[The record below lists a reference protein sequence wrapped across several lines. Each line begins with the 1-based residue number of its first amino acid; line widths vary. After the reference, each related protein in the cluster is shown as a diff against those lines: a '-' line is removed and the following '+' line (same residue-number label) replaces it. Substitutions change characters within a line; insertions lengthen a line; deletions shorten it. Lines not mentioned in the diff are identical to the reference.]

1 MFTNDPLDPFR
12 LEMEKMIA
20 LQREID
26 KTTSL
31 HQLDRMDSVERRVLE
46 EALAQDKTIE
56 EMERQLNG
64 LGTTELAMWLE
75 KSRTAKMMQEFF
87 NPRSVID
94 FRLGLPKHFLGN
106 LEQGRLVQMAAV
118 QQQISIDTFSVFQS
132 SFAAS
137 TAVAEALFATRAMID
152 FDRMKSI
159 TKPWENAVRVMRS
172 PELSPLTAVLASF
185 TEMRVY
191 LPFIDGTV
199 ASQIAKHWRQYGVE
213 QEIRA
218 ISERFEKLLEDEAPN
233 EDEIEEFSRDF
244 ARFSEKKGQDFSSFL
259 NLLLVLVILWYQ
271 ENSSSQ
277 MEERLMT
284 KIEVGQTQQ
293 RQRDTE
299 IKVLKATI
307 IRALEHVQPSER
319 GQTVF
324 VVRDRVAL
332 AKNEALSGAPVI
344 GSLVPNQTAIL
355 LEEKGRWIRVEY
367 FDWHSQSVQQ
377 RWVLKKYLSRV
388 VPLTPGD

>member
-12 LEMEKMIA
+12 LEMEKMVA

-26 KTTSL
+26 KSTS
-31 HQLDRMDSVERRVLE
+31 HHPLDRIGSVERRVLE
-46 EALAQDKTIE
+46 DALAQHKKTE
-56 EMERQLNG
+56 EMKRQLGG

-75 KSRTAKMMQEFF
+75 KNRTAKMMQEFF

-106 LEQGRLVQMAAV
+106 LEQGRLVQLAAA
-118 QQQISIDTFSVFQS
+118 QQHLAIDTLSVFQS

-137 TAVAEALFATRAMID
+137 MVVAEALSSMRAMID
-152 FDRMKSI
+152 IDRMKSI
-159 TKPWENAVRVMRS
+159 TKPLENAVRVMRS

-185 TEMRVY
+185 TETRAY

-218 ISERFEKLLEDEAPN
+218 ISERFEKLLEDEAPS
-233 EDEIEEFSRDF
+233 EDKIEEFSRDF
-244 ARFSEKKGQDFSSFL
+244 ARFSEKNGQDFSSFL

-271 ENSSSQ
+271 ENSFSQ

-299 IKVLKATI
+299 IRVLQATI

-355 LEEKGRWIRVEY
+355 LEESGRWIRVEY
-367 FDWHSQSVQQ
+367 FDWHSQSARQG
-377 RWVLKKYLSRV
+377 WVLKKYLSRV
-388 VPLTPGD
+388 IAK